1 MPEAVGIFWFV
12 GDELIAVVCDLTNAV
27 PYGDCLTY
35 DGGHAEHWEAWQKA
49 GASSLRSSGLPERI
63 ATSEYEEHPRG
74 RIVKEPDVAPN
85 FYPVVSSFPAVLV
98 SSFAGCATGA
108 GAEPM
113 LRRSVGARRGWKV
126 AAKAAGVLQPSA
138 EWGRVVL

>member
-12 GDELIAVVCDLTNAV
+12 GDELVAVVCELTNAV

-74 RIVKEPDVAPN
+74 RIVKEPDRFFLYADRRLQTQDRLAEIRKRFGLLEAPC
-85 FYPVVSSFPAVLV
+85 VV
-98 SSFAGCATGA
+98 
-108 GAEPM
+108 
-113 LRRSVGARRGWKV
+113 RSDSHYR
-126 AAKAAGVLQPSA
+126 
-138 EWGRVVL
+138 

>member
-12 GDELIAVVCDLTNAV
+12 DDELVAVKCFLPDAV

-49 GASSLRSSGLPERI
+49 GPSSLRASGLPPQI

-74 RIVKEPDVAPN
+74 RIVKEPDKFVLYADRRLQTPKRLAEIRKR
-85 FYPVVSSFPAVLV
+85 FGLLEVRCVV
-98 SSFAGCATGA
+98 
-108 GAEPM
+108 
-113 LRRSVGARRGWKV
+113 RSDTHYR
-126 AAKAAGVLQPSA
+126 
-138 EWGRVVL
+138 